1 MFDWIWKGITAI
13 TGLVALVFGVNAAR
27 TKQRMEQEEYGRKV
41 AIDRM
46 VYECIMQLKANLD
59 RIKKG

>member
-1 MFDWIWKGITAI
+1 MLDWLWKGIIAI

-27 TKQRMEQEEYGRKV
+27 TKQRMEQEKYGRKV

-46 VYECIMQLKANLD
+46 VYECIMQLKANLG